1 MLTRNLSSI
10 IKFII
15 FLSLGVFLIW
25 ITTRTLSAKE
35 LDEVKNLIITANPL
49 VVIPC
54 LVIVILSHYIRA
66 IRWKML
72 IAPLSYSP
80 KNSNVFFAVIIG
92 FFFNLLFPRL
102 GELMKCTMLGK
113 HEKIPVNQLIGTMV
127 AERIVDVICLILVI
141 SLTIASQF
149 NVVGAYAK
157 ELWDTFLQKITFD
170 LRQLTFYILSFLLLG
185 VFIVWLFKKIASKKL
200 IEKIKTL
207 LLGATEGLM
216 SIRHLKN
223 KPLFFLY
230 TFLIWFL
237 YLSSIKIGF
246 LALTELTDMGWIPSL
261 TILTFGSFAMI
272 VTQGGIGA
280 YQLAVQKTLGFY
292 GIGQVVGLAFGWL
305 IWSLQTVLLIILGP
319 ISMGLMS
326 ILNNKKN
333 KAS

>member
-1 MLTRNLSSI
+1 MLKGNLSSI
-10 IKFII
+10 IKFIL
-15 FLSLGVFLIW
+15 FLSLGVFLLW
-25 ITTRTLSAKE
+25 ITTRSLSSTEINA
-35 LDEVKNLIITANPL
+35 VKNLIYTSNPL
-49 VVIPC
+49 IVLPC
-54 LVIVILSHYIRA
+54 MVIVVLSHYIRA
-66 IRWKML
+66 LRWKML
-72 IAPLSYSP
+72 ITPLSYTP

-127 AERIVDVICLILVI
+127 AERIVDVICLALVI

-149 NVVGAYAK
+149 HVVGEYAK
-157 ELWDTFLQKITFD
+157 ELWTKFVQKISID
-170 LRQLTFYILSFLLLG
+170 VHQLTLYSILIFVLLFLIG
-185 VFIVWLFKKIASKKL
+185 WLFKKMASQKR
-200 IEKIKTL
+200 ISKIKTL
-207 LLGATEGLM
+207 VIGATEGLM

-246 LALTELTDMGWIPSL
+246 MALNELTDLGWIPSI

-292 GIGQVVGLAFGWL
+292 GINQVVGLAFGWL
-305 IWSLQTVLLIILGP
+305 IWSLQTLLLIIFGP

-326 ILNNKKN
+326 ILNKN
-333 KAS
+333 KNTQP

>member
-1 MLTRNLSSI
+1 MLKGNLSSI
-10 IKFII
+10 IKFIL
-15 FLSLGVFLIW
+15 FLSLGVFLLW
-25 ITTRTLSAKE
+25 ITTRSLTSTEIYA
-35 LDEVKNLIITANPL
+35 VKNLIYTSNPL
-49 VVIPC
+49 IVLPC
-54 LVIVILSHYIRA
+54 MVIVVLSHYIRA
-66 IRWKML
+66 LRWKML
-72 IAPLSYSP
+72 IAPLSYTP

-127 AERIVDVICLILVI
+127 AERIVDVVCLVLVI
-141 SLTIASQF
+141 SITISSQF
-149 NVVGAYAK
+149 HVVGEYAQ
-157 ELWDTFLQKITFD
+157 ELWTKFVQKISID
-170 LRQLTFYILSFLLLG
+170 VQQLTMYSISIIVLLFLIG
-185 VFIVWLFKKIASKKL
+185 WLFKKMASQKR
-200 IEKIKTL
+200 ISKIKTL
-207 LLGATEGLM
+207 VIGATEGLL

-246 LALTELTDMGWIPSL
+246 MALNELTDLGWIPSI

-292 GIGQVVGLAFGWL
+292 GINQVVGLAFGWL
-305 IWSLQTVLLIILGP
+305 IWSLQTLLLIIFGP

-326 ILNNKKN
+326 ILNKN
-333 KAS
+333 KNTQP

>member
-10 IKFII
+10 IKFIF

-25 ITTRTLSAKE
+25 ITTRSLSAKE

-49 VVIPC
+49 VVLPC
-54 LVIVILSHYIRA
+54 LVIVVLSHYIRA
-66 IRWKML
+66 LRWKML
-72 IAPLSYSP
+72 ITPLSYSP

-127 AERIVDVICLILVI
+127 AERIIDVICLILVI

-149 NVVGAYAK
+149 NVVGAYAT
-157 ELWDTFLQKITFD
+157 ELWSTFLQKITFD
-170 LRQLTFYILSFLLLG
+170 FGQLTLYILSIFLL
-185 VFIVWLFKKIASKKL
+185 VVIIVWLFKKMASKNL
-200 IEKIKTL
+200 IEKIKNL
-207 LLGATEGLM
+207 LLGATQGLM

-223 KPLFFLY
+223 KQLFFLY

-261 TILTFGSFAMI
+261 TILTYGSFAMI

-292 GIGQVVGLAFGWL
+292 GISQVVGLAFGWL

-333 KAS
+333 TAS

>member
-1 MLTRNLSSI
+1 M
-10 IKFII
+10 
-15 FLSLGVFLIW
+15 
-25 ITTRTLSAKE
+25 
-35 LDEVKNLIITANPL
+35 
-49 VVIPC
+49 
-54 LVIVILSHYIRA
+54 VIVVLSHYIRA
-66 IRWKML
+66 LRWKML
-72 IAPLSYSP
+72 IAPLSYTP

-102 GELMKCTMLGK
+102 GELMKCTMLSK

-127 AERIVDVICLILVI
+127 AERIVDVICLVLVI
-141 SLTIASQF
+141 SITISSQF
-149 NVVGAYAK
+149 HVVGEYAQ
-157 ELWDTFLQKITFD
+157 ELWTKFVQKISID
-170 LRQLTFYILSFLLLG
+170 VQQLTMYSISIIVLLFLIG
-185 VFIVWLFKKIASKKL
+185 WLFKKMASQKR
-200 IEKIKTL
+200 ISKIKTL
-207 LLGATEGLM
+207 VIGATEGLL

-246 LALTELTDMGWIPSL
+246 MALNELTDLGWIPSI

-292 GIGQVVGLAFGWL
+292 GINQVVGLAFGWL
-305 IWSLQTVLLIILGP
+305 IWSIQTLLFIIFGP

-326 ILNNKKN
+326 ILNKN
-333 KAS
+333 KNTQP

>member
-1 MLTRNLSSI
+1 M
-10 IKFII
+10 
-15 FLSLGVFLIW
+15 GVFLIW

-157 ELWDTFLQKITFD
+157 ELWDTFLEKITFD

>member
-1 MLTRNLSSI
+1 MLKGNLSSI
-10 IKFII
+10 IKFIL
-15 FLSLGVFLIW
+15 FLSLGVFLLW
-25 ITTRTLSAKE
+25 ITTRSLSSTEINA
-35 LDEVKNLIITANPL
+35 VKNLIYTSNPL
-49 VVIPC
+49 IVLPC
-54 LVIVILSHYIRA
+54 MVIVVLSHYIRA
-66 IRWKML
+66 LRWKML
-72 IAPLSYSP
+72 ITPLSYTP

-127 AERIVDVICLILVI
+127 AERIVDVICLALVI

-149 NVVGAYAK
+149 HVVGEYAK
-157 ELWDTFLQKITFD
+157 ELWTKFVQKISID
-170 LRQLTFYILSFLLLG
+170 VHQLTIYSISIFVLLFLIG
-185 VFIVWLFKKIASKKL
+185 WLFKKMASQKR
-200 IEKIKTL
+200 ISKIKTL
-207 LLGATEGLM
+207 VIGATEGLM

-230 TFLIWFL
+230 TFMIWFL

-246 LALTELTDMGWIPSL
+246 MALSELTDLGWIPSI

-292 GIGQVVGLAFGWL
+292 GINQVVGLAFGWL
-305 IWSLQTVLLIILGP
+305 IWSLQTLLLIIFGP

-326 ILNNKKN
+326 ILNKN
-333 KAS
+333 KNTQP

>member
-1 MLTRNLSSI
+1 M
-10 IKFII
+10 
-15 FLSLGVFLIW
+15 GVFLIW

>member
-157 ELWDTFLQKITFD
+157 ELWDTFLEKITFD

>member
-10 IKFII
+10 IKFIV

-25 ITTRTLSAKE
+25 ITTRSLSSKE
-35 LDEVKNLIITANPL
+35 LDEVKNLIIAANPL
-49 VVIPC
+49 VVLPC
-54 LVIVILSHYIRA
+54 LVIVVLSHYIRA
-66 IRWKML
+66 LRWKML
-72 IAPLSYSP
+72 ITPLSYSP

-149 NVVGAYAK
+149 HVVGTYAK
-157 ELWDTFLQKITFD
+157 ELWATFLQKISFD
-170 LRQLTFYILSFLLLG
+170 LRQLTFYILSFLLL
-185 VFIVWLFKKIASKKL
+185 VVILIWLFKKIASKKL

-230 TFLIWFL
+230 TFLIWLL

-246 LALTELTDMGWIPSL
+246 LALSELTNLGWIPSL

-292 GIGQVVGLAFGWL
+292 GISQVVGLAFGWL
-305 IWSLQTVLLIILGP
+305 IWSMQTVLLIILGP

-326 ILNNKKN
+326 ISNNKKN
-333 KAS
+333 RAT

>member
-1 MLTRNLSSI
+1 M
-10 IKFII
+10 
-15 FLSLGVFLIW
+15 
-25 ITTRTLSAKE
+25 
-35 LDEVKNLIITANPL
+35 
-49 VVIPC
+49 
-54 LVIVILSHYIRA
+54 VIVVLSHYIRA
-66 IRWKML
+66 LRWKML
-72 IAPLSYSP
+72 IAPLSYTP

-127 AERIVDVICLILVI
+127 AERIVDVICLVLVI
-141 SLTIASQF
+141 SITISSQF
-149 NVVGAYAK
+149 HVVGEYAQ
-157 ELWDTFLQKITFD
+157 ELWTKFVQKISID
-170 LRQLTFYILSFLLLG
+170 VQQLTMYSISIIVLLFLIG
-185 VFIVWLFKKIASKKL
+185 WLFKKMASQKR
-200 IEKIKTL
+200 ISKIKTL
-207 LLGATEGLM
+207 VIGATEGLL

-246 LALTELTDMGWIPSL
+246 MALNELTDLGWIPSI

-292 GIGQVVGLAFGWL
+292 GINQVVGLAFGWL
-305 IWSLQTVLLIILGP
+305 IWSLQTLLLIIFGP

-326 ILNNKKN
+326 ILNKN
-333 KAS
+333 KNTQP